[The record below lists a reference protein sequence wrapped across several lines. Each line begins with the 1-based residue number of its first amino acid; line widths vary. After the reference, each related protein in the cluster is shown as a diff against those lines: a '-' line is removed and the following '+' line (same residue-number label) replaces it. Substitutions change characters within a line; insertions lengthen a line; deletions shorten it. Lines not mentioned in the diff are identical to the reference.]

1 MESACRQQH
10 LICNL
15 SGWHNPAERPVLR
28 KYVPTTV
35 LSSSLATLFTGL
47 SSVDWLNCV
56 CFDIDTSSDAGFQQ
70 AFSHRIEHDFNAHSS
85 P

>member
-1 MESACRQQH
+1 MLDWGTGMQCKKLYGIS
-10 LICNL
+10 L
-15 SGWHNPAERPVLR
+15 

-47 SSVDWLNCV
+47 SSVDWLSCV